1 MKKWMDLPPQE
12 RHMLIGEIID
22 AMIYHG
28 EAVDKVKELLEEFRS
43 LGYIRN
49 IILPDIDSHKTKT

>member
-1 MKKWMDLPPQE
+1 MVKWMDLPPQE
-12 RHMLIGEIID
+12 RHKLIGEIID

-28 EAVDKVKELLEEFRS
+28 EAVAEVKELLEKFRD

-49 IILPDIDSHKTKT
+49 IVLPDFKTNTDA